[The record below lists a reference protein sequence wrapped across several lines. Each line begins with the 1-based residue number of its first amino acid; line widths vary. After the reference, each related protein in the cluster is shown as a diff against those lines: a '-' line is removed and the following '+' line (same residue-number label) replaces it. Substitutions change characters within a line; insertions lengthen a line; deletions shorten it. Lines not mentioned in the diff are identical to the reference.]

1 MPGAPPPKKSNALL
15 WVGLGCG
22 GLFLLS
28 AIGGGVA
35 IYLTKRAAENAIAA
49 ANSSFGVPLSPPTPG
64 ADPGAVPT
72 AASAAGSC
80 AKAVECCIKII
91 QKTSPG
97 AQNEASC
104 QALKQLPDANCQ
116 LPLTTYQKS
125 AQLLGLK
132 CD

>member
-1 MPGAPPPKKSNALL
+1 M

-35 IYLTKRAAENAIAA
+35 VYMAKRATENAIAA
-49 ANSSFGVPLSPPTPG
+49 ASSSLAAPLTPPVAGGGVTG
-64 ADPGAVPT
+64 T
-72 AASAAGSC
+72 C

-97 AQNEASC
+97 TQNEAAC
-104 QALKQLPDANCQ
+104 LGLKQLPEANCQ
-116 LPLTTYQKS
+116 LPLTSYQKS
-125 AQLLGLK
+125 AQLLGVT